1 MQMRA
6 VPLQCMT
13 SHTAHVSNMLQPMQ
27 CTFMPHSLMCLTW
40 SFINM
45 FARLHS
51 GSKRTQAATCNI
63 GTKYNLVSK
72 YTSLQLQG
80 QEMNFLLSVPQC
92 HVCAYEAKCQRTT
105 TCKKLCLAWV
115 PSMRIASI
123 PYLHTSKMVPA
134 RSSARSV
141 MYKTL
146 WLFECGLDMA
156 VSTGQL
162 VSQQNAC

>member
-1 MQMRA
+1 
-6 VPLQCMT
+6 
-13 SHTAHVSNMLQPMQ
+13 
-27 CTFMPHSLMCLTW
+27 
-40 SFINM
+40 M

-80 QEMNFLLSVPQC
+80 QIIRVQEMIFLLSVPQC
-92 HVCAYEAKCQRTT
+92 HVRAYEAKCQRTT

-141 MYKTL
+141 IYKTL
-146 WLFECGLDMA
+146 
-156 VSTGQL
+156 
-162 VSQQNAC
+162 